1 MSEPAE
7 QPRRPA
13 LNSQRIL
20 TIWFA
25 MMAVAGAAFGV
36 SAKDQ
41 SFGDDVLL
49 HPVVIMFACVGAALI
64 AIRFALRRPV
74 TDVIPDRLLLAGCVV
89 GIVAFLIGNWL
100 AFHLRDL

>member
-7 QPRRPA
+7 RPRTPV

-25 MMAVAGAAFGV
+25 MMATAGAAFGI
-36 SAKDQ
+36 SAKDRP
-41 SFGDDVLL
+41 FGYDVLV
-49 HPVVIMFACVGAALI
+49 HPVVIMLACVGAGLL
-64 AIRFALRRPV
+64 AIRVALRRPV
-74 TDVIPDRLLLAGCVV
+74 TDVISDRLLLAGCVV

-100 AFHLRDL
+100 ALHLREL